1 MLIAINEIGRRVG
14 QSHPQAKLTDRDV
27 ELMLTLRALN
37 AAVWTYDA
45 LAEKFEVSKSQARNI
60 CLGRKRSQL
69 PTDWKVV
76 QRVASPDAKR
86 LTARPVREGSDA
98 DAAA

>member
-45 LAEKFEVSKSQARNI
+45 LADKFEVSKSQARNI
-60 CLGRKRSQL
+60 CLGRKRCQL

-76 QRVASPDAKR
+76 QRVNPDAQRIKQQPWKE
-86 LTARPVREGSDA
+86 ARDA